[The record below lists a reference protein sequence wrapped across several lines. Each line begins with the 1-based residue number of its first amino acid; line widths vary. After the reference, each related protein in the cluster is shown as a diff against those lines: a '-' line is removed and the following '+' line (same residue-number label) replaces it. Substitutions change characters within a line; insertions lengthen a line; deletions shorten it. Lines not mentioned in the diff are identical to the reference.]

1 MLPKSYPYNVAGVSF
16 GTRQAYL
23 KKLYD
28 GDIDFDVELRPYVFE
43 DEPAL
48 GVYFDGVEVGSIRAS
63 DVEAVSD
70 ILENKDPFVGGEVDV
85 FETDEGDMMYSAT
98 VLLVVDET
106 PPELIKR
113 APEPE
118 TKKEPKPVSPRQKK
132 LSLVCGIVA
141 AVLGVGLFGITG
153 DALSW
158 VLVALGA
165 LLAFVGMK
173 K

>member
-1 MLPKSYPYNVAGVSF
+1 MLPKSYPYAVAGVSF

-23 KKLYD
+23 KKLYEE
-28 GDIDFDVELRPYVFE
+28 DIEFEVELRPYTYE

-70 ILENKDPFVGGEVDV
+70 ILENKDPFVGGEIDV

-106 PPELIKR
+106 PPKQTPSAEP
-113 APEPE
+113 APEAPLSSA
-118 TKKEPKPVSPRQKK
+118 EPKKSGKAYVGAGV
-132 LSLVCGIVA
+132 LGAI
-141 AVLGVGLFGITG
+141 LGVGLFAITG
-153 DALSW
+153 SAGSW

-165 LLAFVGMK
+165 FLVFAGTK

>member
-16 GTRQAYL
+16 GTRQAFL

-28 GDIDFDVELRPYVFE
+28 EDIDFEVELRPYVFD

-70 ILENKDPFVGGEVDV
+70 ILEKKDPFVGGEVDV

-106 PPELIKR
+106 PPKPTPSAE
-113 APEPE
+113 PEPE
-118 TKKEPKPVSPRQKK
+118 APLPSAEPKKSRKAFV
-132 LSLVCGIVA
+132 VA
-141 AVLGVGLFGITG
+141 GVLFAILGVGLFGITG
-153 DALSW
+153 SAGSW

-165 LLAFVGMK
+165 LLAFVGAK